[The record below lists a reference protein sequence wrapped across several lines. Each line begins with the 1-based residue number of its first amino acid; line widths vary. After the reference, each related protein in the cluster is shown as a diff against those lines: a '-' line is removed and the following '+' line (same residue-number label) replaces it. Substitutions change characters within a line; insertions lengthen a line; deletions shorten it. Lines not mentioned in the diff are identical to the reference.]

1 MGLRFRAHST
11 APVSHNQH
19 HRRRRARQRRRFR
32 QTILA
37 VSRFDENPSTLVHRI
52 ARVQHQVEKNLLH
65 LRGID
70 LHQPKITVQVS
81 NQFELLAQQPREKTL
96 RIRDDLVQA
105 QNARLD
111 HLLPR
116 DSQQLLDQ
124 RSPLFARHADL
135 FRMMQQAAARRQTR
149 NEQVCVQGDPSEQI
163 VKIMSH
169 AAYQAPDD
177 LHLLRFPKT
186 LLRAFALGDVL
197 GHADRELGLAIDAPD
212 QRNRKTHPPRNT
224 RLAQVAQF
232 QFVRF
237 PFSVHQLLE

>member
-1 MGLRFRAHST
+1 
-11 APVSHNQH
+11 
-19 HRRRRARQRRRFR
+19 
-32 QTILA
+32 
-37 VSRFDENPSTLVHRI
+37 
-52 ARVQHQVEKNLLH
+52 
-65 LRGID
+65 
-70 LHQPKITVQVS
+70 
-81 NQFELLAQQPREKTL
+81 
-96 RIRDDLVQA
+96 QA

-135 FRMMQQAAARRQTR
+135 FRMMQQPAARRQTR
-149 NEQVCVQGDPSEQI
+149 NEQVGVQRDPSEQI
-163 VKIMSH
+163 VEIMSH

-232 QFVRF
+232 QFVRDGY
-237 PFSVHQLLE
+237 LLHSPNPNRLWFWIGCSCGVKNPSQGNGLDLQRLLDEAKE